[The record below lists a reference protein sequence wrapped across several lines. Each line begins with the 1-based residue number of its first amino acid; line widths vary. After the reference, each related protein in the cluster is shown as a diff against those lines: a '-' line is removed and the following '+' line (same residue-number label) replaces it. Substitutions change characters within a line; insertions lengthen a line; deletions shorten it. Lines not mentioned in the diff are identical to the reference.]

1 VKILFFAFFFV
12 SKILL
17 YYFLVA
23 RVGRKRGKMNLEKTI
38 NKNMFDMS
46 SSIRD
51 TNPLQT
57 PDIIKNDQHDTSSIP
72 LSSILSH
79 PKQKLTA
86 QFKRAI
92 TMIKQR
98 SEPTHESSSSSSPQL
113 LTSLSLTEK
122 PNYSLDS
129 TLLTSLVEE
138 TNHDDLIPSA
148 DISSSKSQSF
158 IHVKPSI
165 KDKDKSIT
173 TATTVINLD
182 PITRMNHQN
191 QSLSTHIVNSSLQ
204 QIQQPSIVQTTNQQT
219 LTPQISSSSATLS
232 PTPSS
237 STTTTT
243 SGEFTILV
251 TNL

>member
-1 VKILFFAFFFV
+1 
-12 SKILL
+12 
-17 YYFLVA
+17 
-23 RVGRKRGKMNLEKTI
+23 MNLEKTI

-98 SEPTHESSSSSSPQL
+98 SEPTHESSSSPPQQQL

-122 PNYSLDS
+122 PNYSLDQ
-129 TLLTSLVEE
+129 TLLTSLIEE
-138 TNHDDLIPSA
+138 STHDDILPSKDNSA
-148 DISSSKSQSF
+148 AKPQSF
-158 IHVKPSI
+158 IHIKPPIQRSSSI
-165 KDKDKSIT
+165 QDTESSTTT
-173 TATTVINLD
+173 TATVINFD
-182 PITRMNHQN
+182 PTIRLNHQN
-191 QSLSTHIVNSSLQ
+191 HNLSTRLINST
-204 QIQQPSIVQTTNQQT
+204 IQPIQTPIVQTTNQQT
-219 LTPQISSSSATLS
+219 ITPQTSSSVTLS

-237 STTTTT
+237 TTTT
-243 SGEFTILV
+243 GEITILV